1 MNSTGEVGRMNG
13 SHETSDGTALFS
25 ADGQTWHDGTPVD
38 WRADLSVRRI
48 VIGQPP
54 RRSEEPKPVSLPQ
67 PLPADFDRRFQN
79 LTHLHLWQVESL
91 SSLPELPATLKC
103 LDLRGC
109 KALTTLPD
117 LPKELQVLDLG
128 GCEGVTE
135 LPNPVPRLRQLFVN
149 DCLALESGE
158 LWKFLKTLTGSKT
171 CCLQELDASRC
182 PTVKAETLFDWN
194 FKQPSTDAASEPRF
208 PESFVKLV
216 LAGCPELEKVAGMAR
231 FTHLRHLDLRDCPKL
246 RELVEIPTGTPCR
259 LQYVRLDGP
268 DRLTFAGQELE
279 PTERGGDSGPDVAA
293 TLRTRHKFGGALTVS
308 AHARLLLLGDGR
320 VGKTTL
326 AKRLQWRLLTKSQQA
341 EPEYKNLRPKE
352 REPATHAIAFGKL
365 HTPLHIAD
373 GARRKFLQQ
382 IADRQGLDLKLSD
395 AGDLPGVVRLWDFG
409 GQEVYHQ
416 THRAFAGAGAVCL
429 ILWREKR
436 LSEEELQK
444 GKPEGIEPDLWR
456 DMNRPRPLD
465 YWLDYVQTL
474 GIERARIA
482 VVCTGVKKDDPKPP
496 VPVADASRLQG
507 IETYSID
514 SLDESDCEAN
524 PEFGKL
530 LDFIRRQGG
539 AVADRLGMVQPLF
552 YEQASGLV
560 DALRKELNWQRARP
574 TLKPKDPVSPV
585 VGRDTWFEK
594 LQQKYQPPV
603 GSNVV
608 LNAEDLEVVTA
619 YLHSAGQI
627 FDLHP
632 GAGRDPKQNPSSKS
646 PLADSVVI
654 DPSWAIEIVYQLLKP
669 ADDGG
674 EGVFEL
680 VRQDQGRVKRELL
693 LRHKAL
699 DEAPELAEPLLQFM
713 EQCDILAPLRGWQED
728 PDSRTPTEYLV
739 TEKWLLPK
747 FEGELRERCEAA
759 ADVKRRQLDVQG
771 LQVTFSQ
778 DRMCEFDFRPILAH
792 VARHFGSL
800 GAYYHD
806 GFQVML
812 GTNAEEAVLLRG
824 RWIPDAS
831 NGVVGR
837 LVLGALGSPEVL
849 KGRMEKWPEVV
860 GGSRLLGAAESVGVE
875 ADAWCRP
882 REVEPPAQPRTGALV
897 SACPRV
903 LISYSHDSREM
914 TSRVWELAK
923 RLRSDGID
931 AWIDQYEP
939 RARLSW
945 PVWMRGELRR
955 AKYVLM
961 LFTPGYVKKMEAD
974 QRSGVRFE
982 TFSILQDLYQK
993 GMVNDKFIPIVWLPE
1008 DEQHI
1013 VVEYHGY
1020 NWYAV
1025 ETDDGYEG
1033 LLSLL
1038 REDSDPQIP
1047 PLVIPR

>member
-1 MNSTGEVGRMNG
+1 MNR

-25 ADGQTWHDGTPVD
+25 SDGQTWHDGRPVD
-38 WRADLSVRRI
+38 WRADPNVRRI
-48 VIGQPP
+48 VIGRPP
-54 RRSEEPKPVSLPQ
+54 NRSDDAKRVSLPQ
-67 PLPADFDRRFQN
+67 PLPGDFAERFKN
-79 LTHLHLWQVESL
+79 LTHLHLWQVENL
-91 SSLPELPATLKC
+91 IDLPTLPEALDC

-117 LPKELQVLDLG
+117 LPQNLQVLDLG
-128 GCEGVTE
+128 GCEGLTE

-158 LWKFLKTLTGSKT
+158 LSQFLKKLTRSEG

-216 LAGCPELEKVAGMAR
+216 LAGCPELEKVARLAR

-341 EPEYKNLRPKE
+341 EPEYKSLRPKE

-382 IADRQGLDLKLSD
+382 IAGTQGFELKLSD

-429 ILWREKR
+429 ILWRKKR
-436 LSEEELQK
+436 LSDEELQA
-444 GKPEGIEPDLWR
+444 GRPQGIEPEEWR
-456 DMNRPRPLD
+456 EMNRPRPLD

-514 SLDESDCEAN
+514 SLDEADCEAN
-524 PEFGKL
+524 PEFAKL

-560 DALRKELNWQRARP
+560 DALRKELNWQRAHRN
-574 TLKPKDPVSPV
+574 LKPKEPVSPV

-594 LQQKYQPPV
+594 LQQKYQPPP

-608 LNAEDLEVVTA
+608 LTTEDLDVVTA

-646 PLADSVVI
+646 ALADSVVI

-680 VRQDQGRVKRELL
+680 VRQDQGKVKRELL

-699 DEAPELAEPLLQFM
+699 DETPELAEPLLQFM
-713 EQCDILAPLRGWQED
+713 QQCDILAPLRGWQED

-747 FEGELRERCEAA
+747 FEGELRQRCEAA
-759 ADVKRRQLDVQG
+759 ADGKRRQPDVQG

-778 DRMCEFDFRPILAH
+778 DRLCEFDFRPILAH

-824 RWIPDAS
+824 RWI

-837 LVLGALGSPEVL
+837 LVLGALGSLEVL
-849 KGRMEKWPEVV
+849 ERWAETWAEVL
-860 GGSRLLGAAESVGVE
+860 GGARLLGSAECVVVE

-882 REVEPPAQPRTGALV
+882 LEVEPPAQPRTGALV
-897 SACPRV
+897 PACPRV
-903 LISYSHDSREM
+903 LISYSHDSHEM
-914 TSRVWELAK
+914 TDRVFKLAK
-923 RLRSDGID
+923 KLRRDGID
-931 AWIDQYEP
+931 AWIDQFDPHPVITWPEWMLREIK
-939 RARLSW
+939 RAQI
-945 PVWMRGELRR
+945 
-955 AKYVLM
+955 VLM
-961 LFTPGYVKKMEAD
+961 LFTPGYVQKMETE

-982 TFSILQDLYQK
+982 TFYIIQRLYQQ
-993 GMVNDKFIPIVWLPE
+993 GMVNDKFIPIVWTRE
-1008 DEQHI
+1008 DERHI
-1013 VVEYHGY
+1013 VDEFHGC

-1025 ETDDGYEG
+1025 ETDDGYER
-1033 LLSLL
+1033 LL
-1038 REDSDPQIP
+1038 RLLLNDPEALIP
-1047 PLVIPR
+1047 PLGTPRLRGPLRS